1 MGLSDY
7 VDIVRAEGFILQA
20 SYRVE
25 NRIPVVHIY
34 GKLANGESF
43 LIRDQ
48 RERPHFYVDRKDEK
62 KTRSAGATAFHKS
75 TSLSF
80 SGGPLARVD
89 VVLPTDVPIL
99 RDRLHDAGVATYEAD
114 VQFAVRYLID
124 RNVRGG
130 CVIDGEAQHSEDAG
144 VDWVFNDPVV
154 EPGQVEFSPKLLS
167 FDIETDP
174 EASRLL
180 AISLFGESLDEVY
193 IVACDGVTSMPAN
206 AVGFPSEAA
215 VLDAFIEKVRSF
227 DPDVLTGWNVIGFDL
242 RVLDRIARRHGRSFE
257 MGRGSGALRL
267 RLAEGRFGN
276 DQATIPG
283 RVVLDGVD
291 LLRRAYVRMDD
302 YSLDAVARSVLGEG
316 KLVEGDVRNRAEEI
330 LNRYHHDLAGF
341 AAYARTDAR
350 LAYQILE
357 KLDLINLT
365 VARSKLTGMSLDRV
379 AASIASFDFV
389 YLAALS
395 EKHIRAPSVRSP
407 NAQGLSAQGGG
418 YVLEP
423 VTGMHENV
431 WVLDYKSLYPCIM
444 RTFNIDPLTYVVS
457 GAEND
462 DDISTPS
469 GAAYH
474 RGDAI
479 LPNILDELFR
489 ARERAKRDK
498 DEVASQA
505 IKILMNSFYGVLGT
519 PGCRFHNPD
528 IANSIT
534 GLGRHFLL
542 WSKAW
547 FESAGF
553 EVVYGDTD
561 SVFVRS
567 GIDDS
572 RAAKDEGNILTGSI
586 NADLARYVKDTWQ
599 VESRLELEF
608 EKLYRRLFF
617 PSIRRGSA
625 GARKRYAGVVDGEG
639 GVEFVG
645 MEVVR
650 RDWTELA
657 KNVQRELYLR
667 LFDDGPVLDFLRGYV
682 RDLRSG
688 ELDDHLVYRKGLRKA
703 LHEYTA
709 ITPPHVVAARK
720 AKTPSR
726 VVSYVITT
734 AGPEPLDNVQ
744 HELDREHYVQ
754 RQVRPVA
761 EPVLDVMGLNFDR
774 AIGDDRQLGLF

>member
-1 MGLSDY
+1 MP
-7 VDIVRAEGFILQA
+7 
-20 SYRVE
+20 E
-25 NRIPVVHIY
+25 N
-34 GKLANGESF
+34 
-43 LIRDQ
+43 
-48 RERPHFYVDRKDEK
+48 
-62 KTRSAGATAFHKS
+62 
-75 TSLSF
+75 
-80 SGGPLARVD
+80 
-89 VVLPTDVPIL
+89 
-99 RDRLHDAGVATYEAD
+99 
-114 VQFAVRYLID
+114 
-124 RNVRGG
+124 
-130 CVIDGEAQHSEDAG
+130 
-144 VDWVFNDPVV
+144 
-154 EPGQVEFSPKLLS
+154 
-167 FDIETDP
+167 
-174 EASRLL
+174 
-180 AISLFGESLDEVY
+180 AI
-193 IVACDGVTSMPAN
+193 
-206 AVGFPSEAA
+206 GFPSEAA
-215 VLDAFIEKVRSF
+215 VLDAFNEKVRSF

-242 RVLDRIARRHGRSFE
+242 RVLDGVARRHGRSFE
-257 MGRGSGALRL
+257 MGRGGGALRL

-283 RVVLDGVD
+283 RVVLDGID
-291 LLRRAYVRMDD
+291 LLRGAYIRMDD

-316 KLVEGDVRNRAEEI
+316 KLVEGDVGNRAEEI
-330 LNRYHHDLAGF
+330 LDRYHHDLAGF
-341 AAYARTDAR
+341 AAYARADAR

-357 KLDLINLT
+357 KLGLINLS

-395 EKHIRAPSVRSP
+395 EKHVRAPAVHSP
-407 NAQGLSAQGGG
+407 NARRSSAQGGG
-418 YVLEP
+418 HVLEP

-431 WVLDYKSLYPCIM
+431 WVLDYKSLYPSLM
-444 RTFNIDPLTYVVS
+444 RTFNIDPLTYVAS
-457 GAEND
+457 GAENN
-462 DDISTPS
+462 DDICTPS
-469 GAAYH
+469 GVAFH
-474 RGDAI
+474 RGEAI
-479 LPNILDELFR
+479 LPKILDDLFR
-489 ARERAKRDK
+489 AREQAKTDK

-547 FESAGF
+547 FEKAGF
-553 EVVYGDTD
+553 DVVYGDTD

-572 RAAKDEGNILTGSI
+572 REAKDEVYNLTASI
-586 NADLARYVKDTWQ
+586 NADLARYVKDAWR

-608 EKLYRRLFF
+608 EKLYRRLFL
-617 PSIRRGSA
+617 PLIRHGSA
-625 GARKRYAGVVDGEG
+625 GARKRYAGVVEGED

-667 LFDDGPVLDFLRGYV
+667 LFDDGPVVGFLRGYV
-682 RDLRSG
+682 RDLRLG
-688 ELDDHLVYRKGLRKA
+688 KLDNLLVYRKGLRKA

-720 AKTPSR
+720 AKTLSR
-726 VVSYVITT
+726 VVSYVVTT

-761 EPVLDVMGLNFDR
+761 EPVLDVMGLDFDR

>member
-1 MGLSDY
+1 M
-7 VDIVRAEGFILQA
+7 RAEGFILQA
-20 SYRVE
+20 SYRVR
-25 NRIPVVHIY
+25 NRIPVVHLY

-43 LIRDQ
+43 LVRDE
-48 RERPHFYVDRKDEK
+48 REKPHFYIDRKDEK
-62 KTRSAGATAFHKS
+62 KTRSAGATTIRKSSSLAFN
-75 TSLSF
+75 
-80 SGGPLARVD
+80 GEPLARVE
-89 VVLPTDVPIL
+89 VVLPTDVPAL
-99 RDRLHDAGVATYEAD
+99 RDRLHDAGIATYESD
-114 VQFAVRYLID
+114 VRFAVRYLID
-124 RNVRGG
+124 RNVRGS
-130 CVIDGEAQHSEDAG
+130 CIIQGEAQHSKEAG
-144 VDWVFNDPVV
+144 IDWVFSDPII
-154 EPGQVEFSPKLLS
+154 EPGTFEFSPKLLS

-193 IVACDGVTSMPAN
+193 IVAREGVTSMPDN
-206 AVGFPSEAA
+206 AIGFPSEVA
-215 VLDAFIEKVRSF
+215 VLDAFMEKVRGF

-242 RVLDRIARRHGRSFE
+242 RVLDQVAKRHGRSFE
-257 MGRGSGALRL
+257 MGRDRGPMRL

-283 RVVLDGVD
+283 RVVLDGID
-291 LLRRAYVRMDD
+291 LLRGAYVRMDD

-316 KLVEGDVRNRAEEI
+316 KLIEGDVGNRAEEI
-330 LNRYHHDLAGF
+330 LDRYHHDLAGF
-341 AAYARTDAR
+341 AAYARADAR
-350 LAYQILE
+350 LAYQVLE
-357 KLDLINLT
+357 KLDLINLS

-395 EKHIRAPSVRSP
+395 EKHIRAPAVRSP
-407 NAQGLSAQGGG
+407 TARTSSAQGGG
-418 YVLEP
+418 HVLEP

-431 WVLDYKSLYPCIM
+431 WVLDYKSLYPSVM
-444 RTFNIDPLTYVVS
+444 RTFNIDPLTYVAP
-457 GAEND
+457 GTENND
-462 DDISTPS
+462 DICTPS
-469 GAAYH
+469 GVAFH
-474 RGDAI
+474 RGEAI
-479 LPNILDELFR
+479 LPNILGELVR
-489 ARERAKRDK
+489 AREQAKADK

-547 FESAGF
+547 FEKAGF

-572 RAAKDEGNILTGSI
+572 RAAKDEGYSLTASI
-586 NADLARYVKDTWQ
+586 NADLARYVMDTWQ
-599 VESRLELEF
+599 VQSRLELEF
-608 EKLYRRLFF
+608 EKLYRRLFL
-617 PSIRRGSA
+617 PPIRHGSA
-625 GARKRYAGVVDGEG
+625 GARKRYAGVLDGEDS
-639 GVEFVG
+639 VEFVG

-650 RDWTELA
+650 RDWTTLA

-667 LFDDGPVLDFLRGYV
+667 LFDGGPVLSFLRGYV

-688 ELDDHLVYRKGLRKA
+688 ELDDLLVYRKGIRKA

-720 AKTPSR
+720 AKTPGR
-726 VVSYVITT
+726 VVSYIITT

-761 EPVLDVMGLNFDR
+761 EPVLDVLGLDFDR